1 MGVHVAKVHSKLTLP
16 NGYALRSELSWTYYR
31 LLMRVENDNARQFY
45 MDEAVKSQWSTRQL
59 ERQINTFFYERLL
72 SSKNKEE
79 EAMTLAKNARET
91 MGRLFACD
99 PAETTDEEIAGIYE
113 RAYK

>member
-1 MGVHVAKVHSKLTLP
+1 MRQFYLIFP
-16 NGYALRSELSWTYYR
+16 NGYALRSELSWTHYR

-91 MGRLFACD
+91 MGRLFTCD

-113 RAYK
+113 RSYK